1 MDTLKGSIKEP
12 TGEVRSED
20 DEFELDKKWIKKN
33 KV

>member
-20 DEFELDKKWIKKN
+20 DEGEFDEKWIKEN
-33 KV
+33 MV